1 MQLPFYKR
9 KNIFVFSKNKKVYL
23 LALNGKIDESEN

>member
-1 MQLPFYKR
+1 LLFDKR
-9 KNIFVFSKNKKVYL
+9 KNIFVFSYNKWVCV